1 VKALETE
8 RLREIVE
15 LALDRELETF
25 TLDDRL
31 FEELGM
37 DSMGAALMI
46 VEIEKETGVR
56 IADDQ
61 AERLRTGHDVMALIG
76 GA

>member
-1 VKALETE
+1 MALKTD
-8 RLREIVE
+8 RLKEIIE

-25 TLDDRL
+25 SLDDRL
-31 FEELGM
+31 FESLGM

-56 IADDQ
+56 IPDEH
-61 AERLRTGHDVMALIG
+61 AERLRTGNDVLALL
-76 GA
+76 AEL